1 MNDQCPFLSLVNN
14 VTGSRQHAKN
24 HSRLTVKV
32 SRVCETKC
40 VKINKQQ
47 GHLKV
52 STTVISLKNDAHN
65 LSRHAP
71 QLYLSRIIPIICPGM
86 HHSDISQE

>member
-1 MNDQCPFLSLVNN
+1 MSDQYPFLSLVNN

-32 SRVCETKC
+32 SRVCETKY

-52 STTVISLKNDAHN
+52 SN
-65 LSRHAP
+65 
-71 QLYLSRIIPIICPGM
+71 
-86 HHSDISQE
+86 SDISQE